1 MQHTSPLQEDLSPAN
16 ESSAFWSIFVLAFG
30 LLFIVVLLAKL
41 VGIHWRELL
50 PGAEN
55 APGMVQGVKAAVYTF
70 MSHII

>member
-1 MQHTSPLQEDLSPAN
+1 MPHTPHLQQDLSPAN
-16 ESSAFWSIFVLAFG
+16 ESSAFWSIFLLAFG

-41 VGIHWRELL
+41 VGVHWRELL

>member
-1 MQHTSPLQEDLSPAN
+1 MSTTQHLHEDLSPAN
-16 ESSAFWSIFVLAFG
+16 ESSAFWIIFLLAFG

-41 VGIHWRELL
+41 VGLHWRELL

-55 APGMVQGVKAAVYTF
+55 APGMVAGVKAAVYTF

>member
-1 MQHTSPLQEDLSPAN
+1 MQHTSPIHEDLSPAN
-16 ESSAFWSIFVLAFG
+16 ESVAFWSIFLLAFG

-41 VGIHWRELL
+41 AGLHWRELL

-55 APGMVQGVKAAVYTF
+55 ATGMVQGVKAAVYTF

>member
-1 MQHTSPLQEDLSPAN
+1 MQHTSHLHEDLSPAK
-16 ESSAFWSIFVLAFG
+16 ESTAFWSIFLLAYG
-30 LLFIVVLLAKL
+30 LLFVVVVLAKL
-41 VGIHWRELL
+41 VGVHWRDLL

>member
-1 MQHTSPLQEDLSPAN
+1 MQHTPHLNEDLSPAS
-16 ESSAFWSIFVLAFG
+16 ESSAFWSIFLLAFG
-30 LLFIVVLLAKL
+30 LLFVVVLLAKL

>member
-1 MQHTSPLQEDLSPAN
+1 MQHTSHMQEDLSPAN
-16 ESSAFWSIFVLAFG
+16 ESVAFWSIFLLAFG

-41 VGIHWRELL
+41 VGLHWRELL

-55 APGMVQGVKAAVYTF
+55 ATGMFQGVKAAVYTF

>member
-1 MQHTSPLQEDLSPAN
+1 MQHTSPIHEDLSPAN
-16 ESSAFWSIFVLAFG
+16 ESVAFWSIFLLAFG
-30 LLFIVVLLAKL
+30 LLFVVVVLAKL
-41 VGIHWRELL
+41 VGVHWRDLL

>member
-1 MQHTSPLQEDLSPAN
+1 MPTTQHLHEDLSPAN
-16 ESSAFWSIFVLAFG
+16 ESSAFWIIFLLAFG

-41 VGIHWRELL
+41 VGVHWRELL

>member
-1 MQHTSPLQEDLSPAN
+1 MQHTSPLHEDLLPAK
-16 ESSAFWSIFVLAFG
+16 ESSAFWIIFLLAFG
-30 LLFIVVLLAKL
+30 LLFIVVVLAKL
-41 VGIHWRELL
+41 AGLHWRDLL

>member
-1 MQHTSPLQEDLSPAN
+1 MQHTPHLHEDLSPAN
-16 ESSAFWSIFVLAFG
+16 ESSAFWSIFLLAFG

-41 VGIHWRELL
+41 VGVHWRELL

>member
-1 MQHTSPLQEDLSPAN
+1 MQNTPHLQEDFSPAN
-16 ESSAFWSIFVLAFG
+16 ESSAFWVIFLLAFG

-41 VGIHWRELL
+41 VGLHWRELL

-55 APGMVQGVKAAVYTF
+55 APGMVAGVKAAVYTF

>member
-1 MQHTSPLQEDLSPAN
+1 MQHTSQLQEDLSPAN
-16 ESSAFWSIFVLAFG
+16 ESSAFWVIFLLAFG

-41 VGIHWRELL
+41 VGVHWRELL

-55 APGMVQGVKAAVYTF
+55 APGMVAGVKAAVYTF

>member
-1 MQHTSPLQEDLSPAN
+1 MSHTPHLNEDLSPAN
-16 ESSAFWSIFVLAFG
+16 ESSAFWSIFLLAFG

-41 VGIHWRELL
+41 VGVHWRELL

>member
-1 MQHTSPLQEDLSPAN
+1 MPHTPHLHEDLSPAN
-16 ESSAFWSIFVLAFG
+16 ESSAFWSIFLLAFG

-41 VGIHWRELL
+41 VGIQWRELL

>member
-1 MQHTSPLQEDLSPAN
+1 MPHTPHLHEDLSPAN
-16 ESSAFWSIFVLAFG
+16 ESSAFWSIFLLAFG

>member
-1 MQHTSPLQEDLSPAN
+1 MQHTSPLHEDLSPAN
-16 ESSAFWSIFVLAFG
+16 ESSAFWSIFLLAFG

-41 VGIHWRELL
+41 VGFHWRELL
-50 PGAEN
+50 AGAEN

>member
-1 MQHTSPLQEDLSPAN
+1 MQHTSPLHEDLSPAN
-16 ESSAFWSIFVLAFG
+16 ESSAFWSIFLLAFG

-41 VGIHWRELL
+41 VGFHWRELL

>member
-1 MQHTSPLQEDLSPAN
+1 MQHTSQLQEDLSPAN
-16 ESSAFWSIFVLAFG
+16 ESSAFWVIFLLAFG

-41 VGIHWRELL
+41 VGVHWRELL

>member
-1 MQHTSPLQEDLSPAN
+1 MSHTPSLHEDLSPAN
-16 ESSAFWSIFVLAFG
+16 ESSAFWSIFLLAFG

-41 VGIHWRELL
+41 IGLHWRDLL

-55 APGMVQGVKAAVYTF
+55 APSMVQGVKAAVYTF

>member
-1 MQHTSPLQEDLSPAN
+1 MQHTPPLHEDLSPAN
-16 ESSAFWSIFVLAFG
+16 ESTAFWSIFLLAFG

-41 VGIHWRELL
+41 VGFHWRELL

>member
-1 MQHTSPLQEDLSPAN
+1 MQHTPHLHEDLSPAN
-16 ESSAFWSIFVLAFG
+16 ESSAFWSIFLLAFG
-30 LLFIVVLLAKL
+30 LLFVVVLLAKL
-41 VGIHWRELL
+41 VGVHWRELL